1 MNNLTYSEI
10 TYQGNLLNIEYDNEE
25 YNNHIN
31 ITNNNHRN
39 GTDGINF
46 NSISQITLNQP
57 TEAMQRIK
65 IDNITSTTTDTK
77 VIKST

>member
-10 TYQGNLLNIEYDNEE
+10 TYQGNLLNIEYDNEV

-57 TEAMQRIK
+57 T
-65 IDNITSTTTDTK
+65 
-77 VIKST
+77 